1 MNEFQLSFMFPG
13 MKIES
18 SLCPKR
24 SNASRMRTDQL
35 VHFSMDHH
43 EVVDHPLVVAAVD
56 AAVGTNR
63 FADEQLQMRQKMQ
76 SIFVVAAVE
85 FPVANAA

>member
-1 MNEFQLSFMFPG
+1 
-13 MKIES
+13 
-18 SLCPKR
+18 
-24 SNASRMRTDQL
+24 MRTDQL

-43 EVVDHPLVVAAVD
+43 EVVDHPLVISAVD

-76 SIFVVAAVE
+76 SEFVVAAVE
-85 FPVANAA
+85 LPVANTAGWWSVFLPQNESGFLFDDSLRIIVII